1 MSERD
6 GRTVAESDSETE
18 GQENVEAGGTIGA
31 RVNAKTRET
40 TGARGDAD
48 LGTRAFERLK
58 PVLLVA
64 VGGFAGAVLR
74 HAVAVALP
82 GGFPWGTLAVNVT
95 GSFALGVLLFE
106 ATVAGRLSA
115 ETRLVLGTG
124 LLSSF
129 TTYSTFAVQT
139 AALSPMLAVANVA
152 ANYALGFAAVLA
164 GRAAVEE
171 VSG

>member
-6 GRTVAESDSETE
+6 GRATAESSSTVEVAE
-18 GQENVEAGGTIGA
+18 
-31 RVNAKTRET
+31 T
-40 TGARGDAD
+40 TPEQGDVD
-48 LGTRAFERLK
+48 LRTRALERLK
-58 PVLLVA
+58 PLLLVA

-74 HAVAVALP
+74 HAVAAALP
-82 GGFPWGTLAVNVT
+82 GGFPWGTLAVNVA
-95 GSFALGVLLFE
+95 GSFALGGLLFE
-106 ATVAGRLSA
+106 AKLTGRLSA

-139 AALSPMLAVANVA
+139 ASLSPTLAVANVG

>member
-6 GRTVAESDSETE
+6 GRAVAESDSETE
-18 GQENVEAGGTIGA
+18 TRINTE
-31 RVNAKTRET
+31 TRET
-40 TGARGDAD
+40 TEKQGEAD
-48 LGTRAFERLK
+48 FRTRALERLK
-58 PVLLVA
+58 PLLLVA

-74 HAVAVALP
+74 HAVAAALP
-82 GGFPWGTLAVNVT
+82 GGFPWGTLAVNVA
-95 GSFALGVLLFE
+95 GSFALGGLLFE
-106 ATVAGRLSA
+106 AKLTGRLSA

-139 AALSPMLAVANVA
+139 ASLSPTLAVANVS